1 MLLRVCSALALLRG
15 AAGRVPAFSWDSP
28 GVPAPR
34 LAECRR
40 RGALP
45 ARAHG
50 LAGHLAPRRHR
61 HAQGQGYMY
70 GPKPTPGLGGEY
82 GPASYY
88 PAAFGAQYFEDAAE
102 GAARAIHAANDGT
115 VVLHYQNGDGALPFY
130 RQSGVRAGHARRHGA
145 ARGGVPGVEARQR
158 RHAATLPQLQLEPV
172 LVARQG
178 ARPLGQA
185 LRERDLGPQAA
196 CWTAPSSTPTAAR
209 VEPGQREGLL
219 RMARTIQ
226 AAALGT
232 IVGLHASDSVRDR
245 FTGVATAMQCTLAR

>member
-1 MLLRVCSALALLRG
+1 M
-15 AAGRVPAFSWDSP
+15 FQ
-28 GVPAPR
+28 
-34 LAECRR
+34 
-40 RGALP
+40 
-45 ARAHG
+45 
-50 LAGHLAPRRHR
+50 HLASPNATTAAPFPPERTAWLVTLPLVVIE

-82 GPASYY
+82 GPALYN

-172 LVARQG
+172 ARQG
-178 ARPLGQA
+178 ARQSPLGQA

-196 CWTAPSSTPTAAR
+196 
-209 VEPGQREGLL
+209 
-219 RMARTIQ
+219 
-226 AAALGT
+226 
-232 IVGLHASDSVRDR
+232 
-245 FTGVATAMQCTLAR
+245 

>member
-1 MLLRVCSALALLRG
+1 MKNLRAPVLGLASCCCRCAAPWLSSAARP
-15 AAGRVPAFSWDSP
+15 AARRRSP
-28 GVPAPR
+28 GTVPVFQ
-34 LAECRR
+34 
-40 RGALP
+40 
-45 ARAHG
+45 
-50 LAGHLAPRRHR
+50 HLASLNATAAAPFPPERTAWLVTLPLIVID

-82 GPASYY
+82 GPALYN

-115 VVLHYQNGDGALPFY
+115 VVHYQNGDGALPFY

-158 RHAATLPQLQLEPV
+158 QHAATLPQLQLEP
-172 LVARQG
+172 VARQG

-196 CWTAPSSTPTAAR
+196 CWTAPSLTPNSCSR
-209 VEPGQREGLL
+209 
-219 RMARTIQ
+219 
-226 AAALGT
+226 
-232 IVGLHASDSVRDR
+232 
-245 FTGVATAMQCTLAR
+245 

>member
-1 MLLRVCSALALLRG
+1 M
-15 AAGRVPAFSWDSP
+15 FQ
-28 GVPAPR
+28 
-34 LAECRR
+34 
-40 RGALP
+40 
-45 ARAHG
+45 
-50 LAGHLAPRRHR
+50 HLASLNATAAAPFPPERTAWLVTLPLIVID

-82 GPASYY
+82 GPALYN

-115 VVLHYQNGDGALPFY
+115 VVHYQNGDGALPFY
-130 RQSGVRAGHARRHGA
+130 CQLGVRAGHARRHGA

-196 CWTAPSSTPTAAR
+196 CWTAPSLTPNSCSR
-209 VEPGQREGLL
+209 
-219 RMARTIQ
+219 
-226 AAALGT
+226 
-232 IVGLHASDSVRDR
+232 
-245 FTGVATAMQCTLAR
+245 

>member
-1 MLLRVCSALALLRG
+1 M
-15 AAGRVPAFSWDSP
+15 FQ
-28 GVPAPR
+28 
-34 LAECRR
+34 
-40 RGALP
+40 
-45 ARAHG
+45 
-50 LAGHLAPRRHR
+50 HLASPNATAAAPFPPERTAWLVTLPLVVIE

-70 GPKPTPGLGGEY
+70 GPKPTPGSGGEY
-82 GPASYY
+82 GPASYD
-88 PAAFGAQYFEDAAE
+88 PAAFGVQYFEDAAE
-102 GAARAIHAANDGT
+102 GAARAIHAANDAT
-115 VVLHYQNGDGALPFY
+115 VMLHYQNGDGALPFY

-196 CWTAPSSTPTAAR
+196 CWTAPSLTPTAAR